1 MGAEAGSD
9 ILRLLRVEFARP
21 PRWPALLL
29 WTSAAAVFVAA
40 SWVVFRDVQAWQ
52 ALSAGRARTEAL
64 QERLDATRATDA
76 ARAAS
81 AAEAPP
87 YAADAQRWM
96 ALARVDGT
104 GVLRAV
110 ESAQVT
116 GVKVI
121 AIDVDAENRRVELEA
136 EVTSAEVA
144 ASYLQ
149 ALNAGADRPAWAL
162 VRLQAQ
168 GLTESALFRGQ
179 LR

>member
-1 MGAEAGSD
+1 
-9 ILRLLRVEFARP
+9 
-21 PRWPALLL
+21 
-29 WTSAAAVFVAA
+29 
-40 SWVVFRDVQAWQ
+40 
-52 ALSAGRARTEAL
+52 
-64 QERLDATRATDA
+64 
-76 ARAAS
+76 
-81 AAEAPP
+81 
-87 YAADAQRWM
+87 M